1 MNPKKPR
8 PGKIAAL
15 GAMAGAAAVISVVA
29 FALKDFALERWSI
42 RQLQSKDFAERKAA
56 SLRLARVG
64 TLKAVPAL
72 MEIYWREWGNCI
84 VSDMNSIEVAL
95 EGIGKRNIHALIQAV
110 ENPTDRLHTAAAV
123 LLGHAGSEAKGAASA
138 LIQALTDKD
147 QRVRESARG
156 ALGNLGA
163 EAVPSLIQALGSQSP
178 YVRSAA
184 AEAVLRI
191 GPEAKAAGPALLDLL
206 KDKDDDVRQSALGA
220 LKEIGAT
227 EAFAPALKPLLE
239 DENPTVRRKA
249 AALLA
254 DITRE
259 VEETSPKEAA
269 NEGR

>member
-1 MNPKKPR
+1 
-8 PGKIAAL
+8 
-15 GAMAGAAAVISVVA
+15 MAGAAAVISVVA
-29 FALKDFALERWSI
+29 FALKDFVLERWSI

-95 EGIGKRNIHALIQAV
+95 EGIGKRAIHA
-110 ENPTDRLHTAAAV
+110 
-123 LLGHAGSEAKGAASA
+123 
-138 LIQALTDKD
+138 
-147 QRVRESARG
+147 
-156 ALGNLGA
+156 
-163 EAVPSLIQALGSQSP
+163 LIQALGSQSP

-249 AALLA
+249 AA
-254 DITRE
+254 
-259 VEETSPKEAA
+259 
-269 NEGR
+269 